1 MKTSMIERRHEVARQ
16 IAGRYAP
23 LSREGVMAFGQIIE
37 PLKIGKGEIF
47 LNEGEVAR
55 WMYYVEKGMV
65 RQFYYKNGRDL
76 TEHISYEGNMVIC
89 LESYLRQEPTRL
101 MAETLEPT
109 ILWCIGYD
117 EINQL
122 SEQSI
127 EISQLYR
134 KIFEYSLLVS
144 QRKADLLRFETAA
157 DRYKRFLSL
166 HPEIVK
172 RAPLIH
178 IASLLQ
184 MTPETLSRVRA
195 TTLL

>member
-1 MKTSMIERRHEVARQ
+1 MMERRHKVAGQ
-16 IAGRYAP
+16 IAGQYSP
-23 LSREGVMAFGQIIE
+23 LSKEGIAAFGQILE
-37 PLKIGKGEIF
+37 PLQAGKGEIF

-55 WMYYVEKGMV
+55 WMYYVESGMV

-101 MAETLEPT
+101 MAEALEPA
-109 ILWCIGYD
+109 ILWRIGHD
-117 EINQL
+117 EISRL
-122 SEQSI
+122 SGESI
-127 EISQLYR
+127 EISLLYR

-157 DRYKRFLSL
+157 DRYRRFLSL
-166 HPEIVK
+166 HPEIVR

-195 TTLL
+195 ATLL